1 MIDGDGEV
9 KRGNPVEPAPIDGET
24 TSVVGT
30 DCDAAL
36 GFNRESGSEFV
47 TYGEEDGDSEVIGV
61 KDVVKVDGGGE
72 ERPED
77 SEDEDA
83 EEDEGAEEEDSEEGI
98 TSVGTTG
105 CNEGKKFGSEFITG
119 VGSTE
124 FVVAGLVRDAGKP
137 ISVEALPLGALPI
150 DSFPIN
156 ALPPDALPTD
166 TLLTDALKAEPSPA
180 EVNLSE
186 SLNIVKSLGL
196 ASTVFKFFEL
206 LVSSE

>member
-47 TYGEEDGDSEVIGV
+47 TYGEVDGDSEVIGV
-61 KDVVKVDGGGE
+61 KDVVKAEGGGE
-72 ERPED
+72 DRPED
-77 SEDEDA
+77 FEDEDA
-83 EEDEGAEEEDSEEGI
+83 EEDEDAKEDEDAEECEDAVEGEEAEVDEGAEEEDSEEGI

-105 CNEGKKFGSEFITG
+105 CNEGKKSGSEFITG

-124 FVVAGLVRDAGKP
+124 FVVA
-137 ISVEALPLGALPI
+137 
-150 DSFPIN
+150 
-156 ALPPDALPTD
+156 
-166 TLLTDALKAEPSPA
+166 
-180 EVNLSE
+180 
-186 SLNIVKSLGL
+186 
-196 ASTVFKFFEL
+196 
-206 LVSSE
+206 